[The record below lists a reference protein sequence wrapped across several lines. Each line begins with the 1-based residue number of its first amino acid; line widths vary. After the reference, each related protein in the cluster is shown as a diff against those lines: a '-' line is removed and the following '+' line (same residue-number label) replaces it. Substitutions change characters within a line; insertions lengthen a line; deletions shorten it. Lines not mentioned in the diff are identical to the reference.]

1 MSRSETAPP
10 ALRPHRSN
18 SMMHHKQSITIDT
31 LRMDELRA
39 AQHVLSTYFPHE
51 EVPSMAQLSTR
62 FEQAPHL
69 TLGAFVTLPPPM
81 VSGPLS
87 GTNDSRRKL
96 VGVIS
101 ATASPANITQSM
113 YGHSTSNL
121 ARVVCI
127 QDFGVEQGQRHQ
139 GIGTNLLVA
148 FIRRLQTMDFGDKAH
163 GQEYEIISVVC
174 PRRRKSFFQRF
185 EFQFHAYSYEQR
197 AADVWAEM
205 RRPINTS
212 TSLSIDTSF
221 AQEDWAD
228 QHSAL
233 SSKGMLPLLETT
245 THQTSSRS
253 YHANDTEGPSSSYE
267 PSMFRYEPNS
277 PSVMTPVS
285 ATPNND
291 HTLALLL
298 QKANMTEGAARDL
311 GIIPS
316 SAPNK
321 PKKNPGKALEAIF
334 GEAFASKTFEE
345 DIRQAVKSRIVDF
358 KYYLNLHPLL
368 CPNESCDCTLV
379 ARNSAEWSIRET
391 GPLMNTV
398 PSVNGETSD
407 SLGNLDNPIAPW
419 MNSLFR
425 TSSDAHATIGPLRGF
440 WHVPNPMG
448 FDNVT
453 FSRCIEWNVPNRTF
467 QSSQN
472 QESTSP
478 SSSLP
483 SHSGR
488 SSSIG
493 VRRKRSSRNSFSTL
507 RQSLHLLESSPQEV
521 PENAT
526 LDTSDESRLDVMPG
540 EKRLVKHILCPDC
553 GCGPLGFA
561 ILPRTATHETQQ
573 KDIQNND
580 CYLAAFRVRYNV

>member
-1 MSRSETAPP
+1 
-10 ALRPHRSN
+10 
-18 SMMHHKQSITIDT
+18 MHNKQSITIDA

-51 EVPSMAQLSTR
+51 EVPSIAQLSSR
-62 FEQAPHL
+62 FEHAHHL
-69 TLGAFVTLPPPM
+69 TLGAYVTLPPPM

-87 GTNDSRRKL
+87 GTNESRRKL
-96 VGVIS
+96 IGVIS
-101 ATASPANITQSM
+101 ATAAPANITQGM

-139 GIGTNLLVA
+139 GIGTELLA
-148 FIRRLQTMDFGDKAH
+148 TFIRRLQTMDFGDKAH

-174 PRRRKSFFQRF
+174 PRRRKSFFQQFGF
-185 EFQFHAYSYEQR
+185 EFHSYSYEQR

-205 RRPINTS
+205 RRPIHTG

-233 SSKGMLPLLETT
+233 SSRGILPLFGTA
-245 THQTSSRS
+245 THQAPSRS
-253 YHANDTEGPSSSYE
+253 YNVNEAERLSSSDD
-267 PSMFRYEPNS
+267 PHLFRYEPNS

-316 SAPNK
+316 SAPSK

-391 GPLMNTV
+391 GPLMDTV
-398 PSVNGETSD
+398 PSVNGETSA

-419 MNSLFR
+419 MNSLFQ

-453 FSRCIEWNVPNRTF
+453 FSRCIEWNVPNRTIH
-467 QSSQN
+467 SSQN

-478 SSSLP
+478 SSSLT
-483 SHSGR
+483 SHTGR

-493 VRRKRSSRNSFSTL
+493 VRRKRSSRSSFTAL
-507 RQSLHLLESSPQEV
+507 RQSLHMLESSPQEV
-521 PENAT
+521 PENT
-526 LDTSDESRLDVMPG
+526 VLDVTDESRLDVMPG
-540 EKRLVKHILCPDC
+540 EKRLVKHIMCPDC
-553 GCGPLGFA
+553 GCGPLGFT
-561 ILPRTATHETQQ
+561 ILPRTSTSETQQ
-573 KDIQNND
+573 KDVQSND